1 MLKSIML
8 VNGGAAVAMLAF
20 LGQAP
25 QGHVL
30 AHYAWWPLGFFASGV
45 FTAALAFAGA
55 YLTQL
60 MLYGESTFG
69 NNHKGPSNGQI
80 LD

>member
-1 MLKSIML
+1 MSTFQDSHAIETFKSLPSIAIEMLKSIML

-30 AHYAWWPLGFFASGV
+30 A
-45 FTAALAFAGA
+45 
-55 YLTQL
+55 
-60 MLYGESTFG
+60 
-69 NNHKGPSNGQI
+69 
-80 LD
+80 